1 MAARRV
7 DGASLIVIEGG
18 VVTRFSFL
26 SRVFRRGFA
35 RRSETPARPRES
47 ALLFGKGFGCG
58 HGSGVMDA
66 CIACGD
72 GCVCSAPIR
81 SSMHAGR
88 VLSAAREPR
97 PCQWPPLLAVARPGL
112 LGFAAFAR
120 AAASFFRSGGA
131 VRARGAARP
140 SKCLHVGG
148 KQIDFVEKSRNLL
161 ASTER
166 GSKSF
171 RQYSAYHPPGPSARR
186 SWRPSARCGPAW

>member
-47 ALLFGKGFGCG
+47 ALLFGKSFGYG

-66 CIACGD
+66 CVACGD

-81 SSMHAGR
+81 SSMHAGLA
-88 VLSAAREPR
+88 LSAAREPR
-97 PCQWPPLLAVARPGL
+97 PCQWPPLLAVARAGLPGL
-112 LGFAAFAR
+112 LHLHEQPHRPLEAEAPCVRATRCRAQNAFML
-120 AAASFFRSGGA
+120 AASKSISSRSSQSA
-131 VRARGAARP
+131 
-140 SKCLHVGG
+140 S
-148 KQIDFVEKSRNLL
+148 L
-161 ASTER
+161 AR

>member
-7 DGASLIVIEGG
+7 DGAILLSIEVGGRNTLLVSFKSL
-18 VVTRFSFL
+18 S
-26 SRVFRRGFA
+26 SRVRATLGDA
-35 RRSETPARPRES
+35 GAVEP

-66 CIACGD
+66 CVACGD

-81 SSMHAGR
+81 SSMHAGLA
-88 VLSAAREPR
+88 LSAAREPR

-131 VRARGAARP
+131 GVRAARP
-140 SKCLHVGG
+140 KMPSCWRQANRFRREV
-148 KQIDFVEKSRNLL
+148 RNLL
-161 ASTER
+161 ASRAR